1 MLPCK
6 FPLAD
11 GQNYSCHSA
20 ILLPF
25 CAQVPIVKE
34 RRRFTDV
41 LDEEAAIKYERK
53 MEAWGRD
60 DFSVYKPA
68 RLLGG
73 PGGGG
78 EGEEDTTQEVTSRL
92 RRKSVDFWQWWEF

>member
-1 MLPCK
+1 MNQHFK
-6 FPLAD
+6 I
-11 GQNYSCHSA
+11 SRS
-20 ILLPF
+20 
-25 CAQVPIVKE
+25 QVPIVKE

-68 RLLGG
+68 RMLGG
-73 PGGGG
+73 GPG
-78 EGEEDTTQEVTSRL
+78 EGEETTQEVTSFHPPYL
-92 RRKSVDFWQWWEF
+92 SRRHEYLDEVVALVIHYL